1 MTSFGVTGLADGS
14 YFFRVRA
21 IYPGQIGMFVTAGS
35 TSVKVLVS
43 ARTKIDITSQVSYP
57 ASNLSVVN
65 GVFQFDVNLVN
76 NSTQT
81 FLPLV
86 DLNVISC
93 SPSGVKVM
101 NADNQKDGTSLA
113 NAALF
118 GFSQKLGADQQF
130 TPGEPTGT
138 RTIQLQDSAMA
149 LASVDVL
156 VTAYVGT
163 GGSSSSSSSSSSG
176 GSQSSSPSSGG
187 GLLPLTKIT
196 AVMRFT
202 VNPLTKT
209 VTSQLIKLQ

>member
-1 MTSFGVTGLADGS
+1 
-14 YFFRVRA
+14 
-21 IYPGQIGMFVTAGS
+21 
-35 TSVKVLVS
+35 
-43 ARTKIDITSQVSYP
+43 
-57 ASNLSVVN
+57 
-65 GVFQFDVNLVN
+65 
-76 NSTQT
+76 
-81 FLPLV
+81 
-86 DLNVISC
+86 
-93 SPSGVKVM
+93 M
-101 NADNQKDGTSLA
+101 NADNQKNGTSLA

-130 TPGEPTGT
+130 TPGEPTSP